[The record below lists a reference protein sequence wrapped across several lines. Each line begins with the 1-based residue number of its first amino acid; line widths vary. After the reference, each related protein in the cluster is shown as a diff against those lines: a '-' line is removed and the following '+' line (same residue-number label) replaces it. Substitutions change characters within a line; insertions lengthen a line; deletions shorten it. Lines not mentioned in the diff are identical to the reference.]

1 MELSRTR
8 FDLPQAANSMIAS
21 RSQLLILTFL
31 LTPQFASAQP
41 QPQSPQYTVTDLGS
55 FTARSLN
62 DSSRVAGSMGNKAV
76 LHSDGVL
83 RDITPP
89 GGVIAE
95 AFGINNLGQVVG
107 RVFICDFVNGN
118 CVNGRTRAFVFDRG
132 AHALLGTLGG
142 RDSRAHGINDSGQVT
157 GYSDAA
163 APSPQVPE
171 EAHAFIFQNGVFE
184 DIGARSN
191 TISTIATSINASG
204 QVAGHAGSNTSDRGA
219 FVFSN
224 GSFTFFETSG
234 AAHDINA
241 GGQVVGHFGGN
252 DDGSGRAFLF
262 TGGVRQDLGTLSP
275 LHTFSKA
282 QAINSAGTVV
292 GVSSPSFFSSEGER
306 AFIFKDGTM
315 QDLNSLVAADPARVL
330 ASAADIND
338 AGQIVVNGLINGQN
352 HAFLLTPTEPM
363 LLAEPN
369 TNKAI
374 AVQSVLF
381 FRDPFAITTAHNL
394 GGDARTRLTI
404 LARNI
409 ETSAGEIVAPPT
421 VTAQTAQHPGIALP
435 VEFVGKVPGS
445 SWLTQIVVS
454 LPNELNGAGEVQ
466 LSVSFRGRTSN
477 RTVINIVTAP
487 VLP

>member
-1 MELSRTR
+1 M
-8 FDLPQAANSMIAS
+8 FAP
-21 RSQLLILTFL
+21 RSQFLLLILL

-41 QPQSPQYTVTDLGS
+41 QPQSPEYTVTDLGS

-62 DSSRVAGSMGNKAV
+62 DSSKVVGSMGNQAV
-76 LHSDGVL
+76 LFSEGVL

-95 AFGINNLGQVVG
+95 AWGINNLGQVVG

-118 CVNGRTRAFVFDRG
+118 CVNARTRAFVYNRG
-132 AHALLGTLGG
+132 THSVLGTLGG

-157 GYSDAA
+157 GYSDIA
-163 APSPQVPE
+163 APSPQVGE
-171 EAHAFIFQNGVFE
+171 EPHAFIFQNGVFQ
-184 DIGARSN
+184 DIGAGSN

-241 GGQVVGHFGGN
+241 SGQVVGHFGGN

-282 QAINSAGTVV
+282 QAINGAGTVV
-292 GVSSPSFFSSEGER
+292 GFSSPSFFFSGGER

-330 ASAADIND
+330 TSAADIND
-338 AGQIVVNGLINGQN
+338 AGQIVVNGFLNGQN
-352 HAFLLTPTEPM
+352 RAFLLTPTEPM

-369 TNKAI
+369 TTKAI

-381 FRDPFAITTAHNL
+381 FRGPFAVSTAHNL
-394 GGDARTRLTI
+394 SGDIRTRLTI

-409 ETSAGEIVAPPT
+409 ETLAGESVAPLT
-421 VTAQTAQHPGIALP
+421 VNAQTAQHPSIALP

-445 SWLTQIVVS
+445 SWLTQIVVR
-454 LPNELNGAGEVQ
+454 LPNELNETGEVQ

-477 RTVINIVTAP
+477 RTVINMVSVP